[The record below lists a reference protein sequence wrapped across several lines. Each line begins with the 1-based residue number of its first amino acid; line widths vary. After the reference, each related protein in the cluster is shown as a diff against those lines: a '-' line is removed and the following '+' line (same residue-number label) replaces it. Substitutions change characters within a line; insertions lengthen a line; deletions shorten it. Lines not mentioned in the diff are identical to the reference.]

1 MPRQFHRPARLD
13 NADALEGSA
22 DIAATSEL
30 AHRSAQALVGASSS
44 NPAAPSSTTPNPTAS
59 SPTALL
65 AAVPSAATTAPTTS
79 PDDLT
84 DTLTRERVVAL
95 VASAGVD
102 EIAELW
108 ADSPATTLPGTL
120 WRLFLL
126 REWIR
131 RDPELVARRYATIVD
146 LTHVDAAAQARAEA
160 ALKEARRVLS
170 AEQMRVELD
179 RLLAGEVTDPLTLA
193 RITAAAA
200 HFLEALAVGSSP
212 GWIDDDADE
221 LADHVTRR
229 DSALRAT
236 AEELTDASRRAQ
248 SGRLD

>member
-1 MPRQFHRPARLD
+1 MPRQFHRPARLE

-30 AHRSAQALVGASSS
+30 AHRSAQALVGA
-44 NPAAPSSTTPNPTAS
+44 AES
-59 SPTALL
+59 SPTARDIAP
-65 AAVPSAATTAPTTS
+65 AASGNPTAIDP
-79 PDDLT
+79 T
-84 DTLTRERVVAL
+84 DTLARERVVAL

-102 EIAELW
+102 DIAELW
-108 ADSPATTLPGTL
+108 ADSPAMTLPGML

-131 RDPELVARRYATIVD
+131 RDPELVARRYATVVD
-146 LTHVDAAAQARAEA
+146 LTKADAATQARAEA
-160 ALKEARRVLS
+160 ALKEARRVPS
-170 AEQMRVELD
+170 AEQMRTELD
-179 RLLAGEVTDPLTLA
+179 RLLAGEVTDTPTLA
-193 RITAAAA
+193 RMTAAAA
-200 HFLEALAVGSSP
+200 RFLEALAAGSSP
-212 GWIDDDADE
+212 TWIDDDADE

-236 AEELTDASRRAQ
+236 AEELADAARRAQ